1 MSSLNVL
8 VYSAFEY
15 TAFLYEGS
23 EQARRLEYA
32 FPDIRFVYRNRET
45 VTLEDAKRAD
55 VIVGHP
61 TPEMLKAAEN
71 LKWLHVN
78 SAGVNGYEKRELY
91 PNEYM
96 IVTRAADTF
105 GISMAEHTVGMMIS
119 LSRNFR
125 LLDRQQRG
133 HDWQIYR
140 ADHELYGS
148 TVLML
153 GAGNLADEIVK
164 RLKGFNVRLIA
175 VKRDP
180 AQKPEWCEV
189 AYGQD
194 QLTEA
199 LKQADYVI
207 DSLPLTGETRHILDA
222 RAFDAM
228 KPRCILI
235 NIGRGSTV
243 DTDALVHALREGK
256 LHAAGLDVTEPEP
269 LPVDSPLWDMENV
282 MISPHCSALTGEEN
296 RRRTD
301 TVIRLMRQ
309 FITGEDLDYEVDF
322 EKGY

>member
-1 MSSLNVL
+1 MSRLNVL
-8 VYSAFEY
+8 VYSAFAY

-32 FPDIRFVYRNRET
+32 FPDIRFVYRNRES
-45 VTLEDAKRAD
+45 VTPEDVRRAD

-61 TPEMLKAAEN
+61 TPEMLRAAEN

-91 PNEYM
+91 PNEFT

-133 HDWQIYR
+133 HDWRIYR
-140 ADHELYGS
+140 ADRELYGS

-153 GAGNLADEIVK
+153 GAGNLAEEIVR
-164 RLKGFNVRLIA
+164 RLRGFGVRLIA
-175 VKRDP
+175 VRRDP
-180 AQKPEWCEV
+180 ARRPEWCEAV
-189 AYGQD
+189 YGQER
-194 QLTEA
+194 LHEA
-199 LKQADYVI
+199 LAQADYVI
-207 DSLPLTGETRHILDA
+207 NSLPLTDATRHILDA
-222 RAFDAM
+222 AAFDAM
-228 KPRCILI
+228 KPDAILI
-235 NIGRGSTV
+235 NIGRGGTV
-243 DTDALVHALREGK
+243 DTSALVDALREGK
-256 LHAAGLDVTEPEP
+256 LYAAGLDVTDPEP
-269 LPVDSPLWDMENV
+269 LPEDSPLWDMENV
-282 MISPHCSALTGEEN
+282 MISPHSSALSGEEN

-301 TVIRLMRQ
+301 TVIKLMRQ
-309 FITGEDLDYEVDF
+309 FIMGEDLDYEVDF

>member
-23 EQARRLEYA
+23 EQAKRLEYA
-32 FPDIRFVYRNRET
+32 FPDIHFVYRDRET

-133 HDWQIYR
+133 HVWRTYR
-140 ADHELYGS
+140 ADCELFGS

-153 GAGNLADEIVK
+153 GAGNLAEEIARRLEGFGVK
-164 RLKGFNVRLIA
+164 RIA

-180 AQKPEWCEV
+180 GQKPGWCEAV
-189 AYGQD
+189 YGQD
-194 QLTEA
+194 RLHEA

-207 DSLPLTGETRHILDA
+207 NSLPLTDETRHILDA
-222 RAFDAM
+222 KAFDAM
-228 KPRCILI
+228 KPSTILI
-235 NIGRGSTV
+235 NIGRGGTV
-243 DTDALVHALREGK
+243 DTDALVDALREGK
-256 LHAAGLDVTEPEP
+256 LYAAGLDVTEPEP
-269 LPVDSPLWDMENV
+269 LPADSPLWDMENV
-282 MISPHCSALTGEEN
+282 IISPHSSALSGEEN

-301 TVIRLMRQ
+301 TIIKLMRQ
-309 FITGEDLDYEVDF
+309 YIMGDDLDYEVDF